1 MTTTRP
7 HVALDGQYSMAE
19 TASLLKVDPKTI
31 YRWRQSGYLKA
42 KKHRFN
48 KRPFVLGRDILRI
61 YDACI

>member
-1 MTTTRP
+1 
-7 HVALDGQYSMAE
+7 MAE